1 MESVGLTTAEALR
14 RLHKCLKEEL
24 DIFRGKEQLVVLDE
38 KETFVPETRVA
49 AGASFAG
56 ARLRRPVESRRFIML
71 EAPFLKYFRLCL
83 ENSLMRPVSTFSK
96 ERHVINCRYL
106 ERIVIPVVLCDPEDP
121 FEEENEA
128 RSTQPQAVSPS
139 WSELRP
145 LVVALLRGKAPDLWR
160 TSSLLHVLGSVTT
173 LCCVDKKGI
182 LSWPNPTP
190 EKVFFLKPPRARSA
204 IHGSSFDSPDATR
217 LPPRPDVVPQD
228 GPENPDVTSGAG
240 DSGLEENNGKQQKS

>member
-14 RLHKCLKEEL
+14 RLHKCLKDEL
-24 DIFRGKEQLVVLDE
+24 DIFRVSQQLI
-38 KETFVPETRVA
+38 KFST
-49 AGASFAG
+49 S
-56 ARLRRPVESRRFIML
+56 IH
-71 EAPFLKYFRLCL
+71 FLKTKPKTRCSSAASWRSILSSSAGMPSYIRTSAPLSASRLCL

-121 FEEENEA
+121 FEEEDEA

-204 IHGSSFDSPDATR
+204 IHGSSFDSPDAAR

-240 DSGLEENNGKQQKS
+240 DSGLE